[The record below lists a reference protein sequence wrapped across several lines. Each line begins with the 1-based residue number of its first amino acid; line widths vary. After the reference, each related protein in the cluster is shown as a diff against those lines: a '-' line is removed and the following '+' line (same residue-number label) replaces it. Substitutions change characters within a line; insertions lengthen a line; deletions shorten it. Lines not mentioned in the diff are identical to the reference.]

1 MDIKKILDDHKLWRE
16 TGGEKGAR
24 ADLEGANLEGANLAR
39 ADLDGADLE
48 GANLARADLKGA
60 YLARADLKGARGIL
74 QWQSPQGEKRICCS
88 VKAEDCVMHK
98 LGCFWGTTEEAVEA
112 IRRKYGE
119 NSLYEK
125 FLLMQV
131 EALEQE

>member
-1 MDIKKILDDHKLWRE
+1 M
-16 TGGEKGAR
+16 
-24 ADLEGANLEGANLAR
+24 
-39 ADLDGADLE
+39 
-48 GANLARADLKGA
+48 
-60 YLARADLKGARGIL
+60 
-74 QWQSPQGEKRICCS
+74 
-88 VKAEDCVMHK
+88 
-98 LGCFWGTTEEAVEA
+98 EAVEA